1 MPSTSEPKPDD
12 AWLDEHRVDVSA
24 LRSDAVVGVGHAKR
38 EVESLAQR
46 LQLAEYLQRI
56 GADMPRGVLFHGPAG
71 TGKTL
76 TARYLARLVGSNT
89 PFFEVSADELTPR
102 LVRELF
108 RRLDGEPAVLYLDEI
123 DHVGRPKSDWR
134 HDPESRQILI
144 ALLAAIDG
152 LRSESGLLVVA
163 SSTDAPS
170 ELDEALLRGG
180 RLGIW
185 VSFGLPEHAERVALF
200 EHFAATREFDGEIDW
215 EEAARLTLNASPAD
229 LRQLL
234 DEAVGIAL
242 TNGHPLP
249 GNGDVLEAARRRGS
263 VLPEAPVSR
272 RLRRRYAI
280 HEAGHVAIAVAVF
293 GTEGIVEVTLH
304 GYGGHTQLSDD
315 PPRDTAHSL
324 DLQMLVAFGG
334 TVAEEL
340 ILGSASE
347 VGTHDVSV
355 ATSIALRQAAFGVL
369 AEFPP
374 IALDTLGNLV
384 SEELRSQLVRIVAQ
398 RVDLARSDVRRSLFS
413 QATALERFAAVL
425 EEAGSLVGD
434 GLRSALE
441 IAAFEEQLPDF
452 EGPGL
457 RWHRR

>member
-1 MPSTSEPKPDD
+1 MRDD
-12 AWLDEHRVDVSA
+12 AWLDDHRVDIRT
-24 LRSDAVVGVGHAKR
+24 LRSDSVVGVGHAKR

-46 LQLAEYLQRI
+46 LQLGEYLQRI

-76 TARYLARLVGSNT
+76 TARYLARLVGADT
-89 PFFEVSADELTPR
+89 PFYEVSADELTPR

-108 RRLDGEPAVLYLDEI
+108 RRLDRERAVLYLDEI
-123 DHVGRPKSDWR
+123 DHIGRPKSDWR
-134 HDPESRQILI
+134 HDPESRQTLI

-163 SSTDAPS
+163 SSTDAPG

-185 VSFGLPEHAERVALF
+185 VSFGLPEHAERIALLK
-200 EHFAATREFDGEIDW
+200 HFAATREFDGEIDW
-215 EEAARLTLNASPAD
+215 EEVARLTSKASPAD

-234 DEAVGIAL
+234 DEAAGIAL
-242 TNGHPLP
+242 TNEQPLP
-249 GNGDVLEAARRRGS
+249 ANGDVLEAARRRGS

-272 RLRRRYAI
+272 RIRRRYAI

-293 GTEGIVEVTLH
+293 GAEDIVEVALH
-304 GYGGHTQLSDD
+304 GYGGHTQLSDE

-347 VGTHDVSV
+347 VSIHDVSD

-369 AEFPP
+369 PEFPP
-374 IALDTLGNLV
+374 IALDTLGSLL
-384 SEELRSQLVRIVAQ
+384 SEELRSRMVRTVAQ
-398 RVDLARSDVRRSLFS
+398 RVELARADVRRSLYG
-413 QATALERFAAVL
+413 QASALERFASVL
-425 EEAGSLVGD
+425 EECGSLVG
-434 GLRSALE
+434 GELQEAL
-441 IAAFEEQLPDF
+441 AAARFEKRLPDS